1 MKEGGI
7 AEGSPED
14 MISILGSANP
24 GPISKRTAAGCG
36 VWQVAGMQ
44 APMTESTGRI
54 RGGDDAAG
62 FSGRSTLRRGRPRQA
77 AAAAAERVIA
87 SGGRRA
93 AVGVVLG
100 TGLGGL
106 VDRMASPW
114 TMLGVETGWLARST
128 ATGHAGRIACGVV
141 GDTPIV
147 MLQGRVHGY
156 EGFPPEMLTR
166 GVELLA
172 ALGVRR
178 LLLTNASG
186 GLRPDMKS
194 GELVILTDHID
205 LVRRPWGDAL
215 EPVAEPQLAA
225 DVHARMYDANLAD
238 RALAATRRVGA
249 IARRGVYAFLSG
261 PSYETRSE
269 YRMLRRFEADVVG
282 MSTVPEV
289 VAARRMGLEVVV
301 CSVVT
306 NVARPDA
313 AEHTDA
319 EDVCRL
325 AADAADGVWAILQEL
340 ARDAGLPD
348 EDRRTAG

>member
-1 MKEGGI
+1 
-7 AEGSPED
+7 
-14 MISILGSANP
+14 MISVLGSANAGQRSP
-24 GPISKRTAAGCG
+24 WRAAGTQSEMVEQTSPPG
-36 VWQVAGMQ
+36 RSKDAG
-44 APMTESTGRI
+44 ADVN
-54 RGGDDAAG
+54 GGCRPVFAAG
-62 FSGRSTLRRGRPRQA
+62 LPRREAR
-77 AAAAAERVIA
+77 AAAERVIA
-87 SGGRRA
+87 AGGRRA

-100 TGLGGL
+100 TGLGSL
-106 VDRMASPW
+106 VDRLESPW
-114 TMLGVETGWLARST
+114 TMLGADTGWLARST
-128 ATGHAGRIACGVV
+128 ATGHAGRIACGMVS
-141 GDTPIV
+141 GTPVV

-205 LVRRPWGDAL
+205 LVRRPWGNAL
-215 EPVAEPQLAA
+215 EPGPAA
-225 DVHARMYDANLAD
+225 AVELHESYYDRGLAD

-249 IARRGVYAFLSG
+249 IARPGVYALLSG

-289 VAARRMGLEVVV
+289 VAARRMGLELVV

-313 AEHTDA
+313 PEHTDA

-325 AADAADGVWAILQEL
+325 AADAADGVWAILEEL
-340 ARDAGLPD
+340 ARDAGPA
-348 EDRRTAG
+348 AGAQAGATE